1 MSDQQTNTA
10 LLPLHPDG
18 VRVIALSGYGDIG
31 RNMTIIETERSL
43 IIIDAGVM
51 FSDGELPGVDLI
63 ISDYTYVLERLD
75 KLEGIFFT
83 HGHEDH
89 IGGAPYLF
97 RDLVDRGM
105 TSIQAYGLGLTRSLL
120 NGKIS
125 EHGLTDSVELHA
137 VQPGELVELTDVDV
151 EFFSVA
157 HSIPDSAGIIVH
169 TRLGALVHTG
179 DFKIDHTPI
188 LGQTTDLARLSEVGD
203 SGTFLL
209 CSDSTYADVPGM
221 TPPEESLRA
230 TFEQIVEAAP
240 GRIIFATFASLISRI
255 QLIADAAH
263 GTNRKFFLTG
273 RSMLKA
279 TKYAQELGHLN
290 TDKNLF
296 MNVEQFRKNTDD
308 NIIIVCT
315 GSQGEANA
323 ALSRMANGNHQQIEI
338 RPGDT
343 VVLSSNPIPGN
354 EKAVFRNINRLVEL
368 GANVIHN
375 KIANVHVRG
384 HAAAEELKLVQR
396 IVRPEFILPA
406 QGEYRHLLHHRTLA
420 AEIGMTHENIL
431 VGIDGDVFDF
441 GLENENTDDSVRTV
455 LESSSRIA
463 SDYVYIDTH
472 RNRISDPN
480 SIEERKELSTDGL
493 ISLTVHIS
501 ETNHSRKIAV
511 RVRSIGIDY
520 PTVDLQVQIESVAND
535 LISSQQAG
543 ISQQALEKLL
553 EEELTR
559 SLKLLIPQRPEL
571 FLDIFFSK
579 Q

>member
-1 MSDQQTNTA
+1 
-10 LLPLHPDG
+10 
-18 VRVIALSGYGDIG
+18 
-31 RNMTIIETERSL
+31 
-43 IIIDAGVM
+43 
-51 FSDGELPGVDLI
+51 
-63 ISDYTYVLERLD
+63 
-75 KLEGIFFT
+75 
-83 HGHEDH
+83 
-89 IGGAPYLF
+89 
-97 RDLVDRGM
+97 
-105 TSIQAYGLGLTRSLL
+105 
-120 NGKIS
+120 
-125 EHGLTDSVELHA
+125 
-137 VQPGELVELTDVDV
+137 
-151 EFFSVA
+151 
-157 HSIPDSAGIIVH
+157 
-169 TRLGALVHTG
+169 
-179 DFKIDHTPI
+179 
-188 LGQTTDLARLSEVGD
+188 
-203 SGTFLL
+203 
-209 CSDSTYADVPGM
+209 
-221 TPPEESLRA
+221 
-230 TFEQIVEAAP
+230 
-240 GRIIFATFASLISRI
+240 
-255 QLIADAAH
+255 
-263 GTNRKFFLTG
+263 
-273 RSMLKA
+273 
-279 TKYAQELGHLN
+279 
-290 TDKNLF
+290 
-296 MNVEQFRKNTDD
+296 
-308 NIIIVCT
+308 
-315 GSQGEANA
+315 
-323 ALSRMANGNHQQIEI
+323 MANGTHQQIEI

-441 GLENENTDDSVRTV
+441 GLVNENRDDSVKTV
-455 LESSSRIA
+455 LERSSRIA

-472 RNRISDPN
+472 RNRINNPS

-511 RVRSIGIDY
+511 RVRSLGIDY